1 MQTALS
7 SKGQLIIPAD
17 LRRQDDLRTGD
28 RFEIERLDSG
38 QYMLK
43 RIARQPNEGLL
54 EILERCPHH
63 DWFERPESESTDKIR
78 GFE

>member
-7 SKGQLIIPAD
+7 SKGQLVIPAD

-38 QYMLK
+38 QYML
-43 RIARQPNEGLL
+43 RRVARQPNEGLL
-54 EILERCPHH
+54 KWLMACPHK
-63 DWFERPESESTDKIR
+63 DWFQRPDLGTTDEIQSPL
-78 GFE
+78 